1 MDNEMEDEQYGSIPL
16 LGLTEQS
23 TPGLPASP
31 EIELKSLDFDVTSTL
46 RT

>member
-1 MDNEMEDEQYGSIPL
+1 MDNKWRMNNNGSRPL

-31 EIELKSLDFDVTSTL
+31 EIELKSLDFDVTSHLST
-46 RT
+46 